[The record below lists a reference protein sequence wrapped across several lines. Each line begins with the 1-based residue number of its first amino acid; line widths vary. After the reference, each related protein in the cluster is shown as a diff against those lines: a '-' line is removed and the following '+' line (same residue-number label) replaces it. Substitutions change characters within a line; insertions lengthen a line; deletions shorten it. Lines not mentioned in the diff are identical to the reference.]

1 MSHSRLKSRTAPGW
15 LCILILFLFVCFLF
29 LFVFGS
35 SWFYYV
41 LLRSMPMLS
50 CFSDVLLLC
59 FSASIASRLFVLFLI
74 LCFSAFCFPCFSEFV
89 PACFICLPLIFFS
102 HVSFAAVPLLTRS
115 DLRIRLTG
123 PIPYSATPQTGI
135 SAQLIF
141 LSSGETGTGARPTP
155 GDHSHRPPPTSAW
168 DPQIHNKKQQ
178 PNQPPQ
184 NNTTKTRR

>member
-1 MSHSRLKSRTAPGW
+1 MS
-15 LCILILFLFVCFLF
+15 LFYQHYSMHLTQVQ
-29 LFVFGS
+29 VQS
-35 SWFYYV
+35 V
-41 LLRSMPMLS
+41 HTIHSMPRQCKHSVHPRSIPLRENS
-50 CFSDVLLLC
+50 CLC
-59 FSASIASRLFVLFLI
+59 PS
-74 LCFSAFCFPCFSEFV
+74 PTK
-89 PACFICLPLIFFS
+89 PKTTT
-102 HVSFAAVPLLTRS
+102 PLLTRF

-168 DPQIHNKKQQ
+168 DPQIHYKKQQ

-184 NNTTKTRR
+184 NNTIKTRR